1 MKCNIVTFLLALKK
15 KSNHQKINYFFTQ
28 SKYTSKYLA
37 KKNLIKKNLIS
48 TGFLYFDYWYKKK
61 KKLNKKKKIGIALT
75 NEMFIR
81 YFNNKNF
88 ILDYKNSN
96 DVSDYLNNFWRLNQF
111 NMDLYYYSL
120 IFELIEKIPSNY
132 EISFRSHPLDVQS
145 DWAEV
150 FKNQKNLKVE
160 SKKNTSDWINEQD
173 LVISTFSGI
182 SMDSYIFKKPHISLV
197 DMIPKQ
203 IINFKVYNSHYYNEI
218 GDRYSLK
225 PKNFETLL
233 HLIKSSKYKKNIK
246 YDKDLK
252 KYYDYPSKVK
262 PLEKVYTNI
271 IKIYSESKKDFTYIA
286 YSKIQNI
293 ITKIVG
299 NFFASFLMYRM
310 SEIKLYFNDY
320 NHENY
325 YSKLTRFI
333 LKTPYLIYRSFKNN

>member
-1 MKCNIVTFLLALKK
+1 
-15 KSNHQKINYFFTQ
+15 
-28 SKYTSKYLA
+28 
-37 KKNLIKKNLIS
+37 
-48 TGFLYFDYWYKKK
+48 
-61 KKLNKKKKIGIALT
+61 
-75 NEMFIR
+75 MFIR